1 MEPQVGT
8 VEGSGEAYDAA
19 AKPRRG
25 IRGLA
30 LLFLILGSLA
40 AGGGIGASGL
50 LASAYESALAH
61 PGTRAPAA
69 PVFVTLPEF
78 NVAIG
83 ALSGYQAVPA
93 ELGRHLRAVVQLE
106 IEADLRSQVEA
117 LQPRIV
123 DAVLAFLHALD
134 ERDLAS
140 IRSLDR
146 LKAQM
151 LHRVRLVTGD
161 GAVRGVLI
169 TDFTVV

>member
-25 IRGLA
+25 IRGLT
-30 LLFLILGSLA
+30 LLFLIVGSLA

-50 LASAYESALAH
+50 LASAYESALAQ
-61 PGTRAPAA
+61 PGARSPAA

-83 ALSGYQAVPA
+83 AWGYQAAPA
-93 ELGRHLRAVVQLE
+93 EVGRHLRAVVQLE

-123 DAVLAFLHALD
+123 DAVLTFLHALD

-140 IRSLDR
+140 IRGLDR

-161 GAVRGVLI
+161 EAVRGVLI

>member
-8 VEGSGEAYDAA
+8 VEGAGEAYDAA

-25 IRGLA
+25 IRGLM
-30 LLFLILGSLA
+30 LLFLIVGSVA

-50 LASAYESALAH
+50 LASVYESALAH
-61 PGTRAPAA
+61 RGARSPAA
-69 PVFVTLPEF
+69 PMFVTLPEL

-83 ALSGYQAVPA
+83 ALSGYQAAQA
-93 ELGRHLRAVVQLE
+93 ERGRHLRAVVQLE

-123 DAVLAFLHALD
+123 DTVLTFLHALD

-151 LHRVRLVTGD
+151 LHRVRQVTGD
-161 GAVRGVLI
+161 EAVRGVLI
-169 TDFTVV
+169 TDFAIL